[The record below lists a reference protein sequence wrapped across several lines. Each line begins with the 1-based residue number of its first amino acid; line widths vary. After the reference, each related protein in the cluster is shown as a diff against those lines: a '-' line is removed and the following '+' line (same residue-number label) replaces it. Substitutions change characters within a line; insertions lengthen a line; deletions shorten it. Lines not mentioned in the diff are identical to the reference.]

1 MLHNLLS
8 TCEGNVIDAICF
20 FYVVM
25 ITFALLTVSVTR
37 ELGNPQEEAWI
48 EEIWKVYISPRQYWG
63 PNAQGTTHSHF
74 VSSGNLWYKETPPTI
89 IYGLSLTLTVLQW
102 LSCA

>member
-37 ELGNPQEEAWI
+37 ELGNPQDETWI
-48 EEIWKVYISPRQYWG
+48 ED
-63 PNAQGTTHSHF
+63 SHF

-89 IYGLSLTLTVLQW
+89 IYGLSLMMH
-102 LSCA
+102 

>member
-1 MLHNLLS
+1 MRY
-8 TCEGNVIDAICF
+8 VF

-37 ELGNPQEEAWI
+37 ELGNPQDETWI
-48 EEIWKVYISPRQYWG
+48 ED
-63 PNAQGTTHSHF
+63 SHF